1 MDTLLNLNPGLII
14 WTFITFFIVL
24 FVLKKVA
31 WKPLLTMLE
40 TREESIK
47 SDLQRAEHA
56 REESERLLAEHKRSL
71 QNSELEARKIVD
83 DARAIAEKL
92 KAEIVE
98 KAQSTAQ
105 NLTAQAKAEIQR
117 EKETALNELREEV
130 ASLAIEAAGKILDE
144 SLDDEK
150 HRKIVDTFIKTL
162 PKN

>member
-14 WTFITFFIVL
+14 WTFVTFFVVL

-40 TREESIK
+40 TREETIK

-56 REESERLLAEHKRSL
+56 REESERLLAEHKKSL
-71 QNSELEARKIVD
+71 QDSELEARKIVE

-98 KAQSTAQ
+98 KAQSTAH
-105 NLTAQAKAEIQR
+105 NLTVQAKAEIQR
-117 EKETALNELREEV
+117 EKETALSELREEV

-144 SLDDEK
+144 TLDDEK